1 MARDCGGGS
10 SRAFIPAD
18 LTRVPG
24 IIDLRDETD
33 TAGAIVPAE
42 ICGPSQPLVTALMR
56 AVSASDV
63 AASVVAY
70 GTVAVGA
77 RWARAVLLDRT
88 RAVAV
93 SVLGGQAVPSRRLDR
108 GGFGVGRGPWTD
120 AVGGGVTL
128 EFASTQDVCDA
139 YPGIDERSVPGKGA
153 VITVPL
159 GSAVP
164 RCGAVTFG
172 FDQPGPL
179 TDPVRAIV
187 AEVARLAAYAAQRA
201 LVYDAENRAAETFQH
216 AYLPDRVGD
225 VCGLSFAS
233 RCLSASEPWGVAGDW
248 YDVLPLPGPLVGMVM
263 GDVAGHG
270 IPAATTMAALRG
282 AVRAFSTV
290 EASPAAILARM
301 NTYMG
306 VFKPDAFATLVIAV
320 FDPANGTLRYA
331 RAGHPPALLVRP
343 DGTPVILDQPLGPPL
358 GVPGAGYDEGEVPL
372 TPGTTL
378 VIYTDGLIER
388 RHQSMDASM
397 ADLVRAVSRH
407 RSAHPEHLCDRL
419 VEGLAGS
426 ELSDDVSLLV
436 AIRDGQMGAGPTGA

>member
-1 MARDCGGGS
+1 MAGESGGGFR
-10 SRAFIPAD
+10 RAFIRAD
-18 LTRVPG
+18 PGRVPG
-24 IIDLRDETD
+24 VIDLRD
-33 TAGAIVPAE
+33 AGDIPGATVAAE
-42 ICGPSQPLVTALMR
+42 VCGPLHPLVKALMR
-56 AVSASDV
+56 AVSTSDV

-70 GTVAVGA
+70 GTAAAGA

-88 RAVAV
+88 GAIAV
-93 SVLGGQAVPSRRLDR
+93 SVLGGQAVPSRHLDQ
-108 GGFGVGRGPWTD
+108 GGFGVRCPWMD

-128 EFASTQDVCDA
+128 EFASTQDVRDA
-139 YPGIDERSVPGKGA
+139 YPGIDEIQPLPGEGA

-164 RCGAVTFG
+164 RCGAVMLG
-172 FDQPGPL
+172 FDEPGPL

-187 AEVARLAAYAAQRA
+187 AEVASLAAYAAQRS

-216 AYLPDRVGD
+216 AYLPDRLAD

-248 YDVLPLPGPLVGMVM
+248 SDVLSLPGPLVGMVM

-290 EASPAAILARM
+290 EPSPAAILTRM

-306 VFKPDAFATLVIAV
+306 VFKPDAFATLVVAV
-320 FDPANGTLRYA
+320 FDPANGVLRFA
-331 RAGHPPALLVRP
+331 RAGHPPALLVHP
-343 DGTPVILDQPLGPPL
+343 DGTSILLDQPFGPPL
-358 GVPGAGYDEGEVPL
+358 GVPDAVYDEGDVPWP
-372 TPGTTL
+372 PGTTL

-388 RHQSMDASM
+388 RYGCMDASM
-397 ADLVRAVSRH
+397 ADLVRTVSRH
-407 RSAHPEHLCDRL
+407 RSGHPERLCDRL

-436 AIRDGQMGAGPTGA
+436 AIRDAGIGAGPTRA